1 MDVLTAD
8 TVRAVTQDEIA
19 AYQRDGWAKLP
30 KLISPES
37 AARMLEIGRA
47 HLSGEGVSDGSQELN
62 LRMWREW
69 RYLGRDVEE
78 EPFRSIAF
86 SPRLGQNL
94 SQLAGHGGGVR
105 YWKDT
110 VSCKLPAREPGGSSI
125 TGWHQDFPAHPMD
138 RLGGGTF
145 WIALDTVDAS
155 QGAMTFLTGSHKAG
169 PLGRTFTTGPKG
181 GGQDQI
187 GENPWLI
194 DAYPNSGPIAL
205 QPGDATVHHPLTV
218 HGTGINETD
227 RQRWAFI
234 VFYGSAEAL
243 YTGAA
248 YPATDGLG
256 LEVDKP
262 FDHPAFPVVWTA
274 DSSGGATGG
283 GAP

>member
-1 MDVLTAD
+1 MHALTSE
-8 TVRAVTQDEIA
+8 TVRAVSEDEIE
-19 AYQRDGWAKLP
+19 AYRRDGWAKLP
-30 KLISPES
+30 GLVSPEC
-37 AARMLEIGRA
+37 AARMLEVGRTY
-47 HLSGEGVSDGSQELN
+47 LSGEAAADSGAQELQ

-69 RYLGRDVEE
+69 RYLGRDVGE

-86 SPRLGQNL
+86 SPRLGENL
-94 SQLAGHGGGVR
+94 ARLEGHGGGVR

-110 VSCKLPAREPGGSSI
+110 VSCKLPAGEPDGSSI

-145 WIALDTVDAS
+145 WIALDTVEAD

-181 GGQDQI
+181 GGRDQI

-194 DAYPNSGPIAL
+194 EEFANSGPIAL

-218 HGTGINETD
+218 HGTGVNETP

-256 LEVDKP
+256 LEIDKP
-262 FDHPAFPVVWTA
+262 FDHPAFPVVWPAGSTLE
-274 DSSGGATGG
+274 GGIA
-283 GAP
+283 